1 MKSLTYFVLFIF
13 SSVVHA
19 ADWVKIGWSD
29 AFTTYIDRASV
40 VKNGSLRKVWVI
52 LDYKE
57 KQEDG
62 FLSERSS
69 EEFEC
74 RQRLYRTRDIN
85 TFSGQMGQGQTVTH
99 TPLGDSEWREIP
111 PDSIV
116 ATVFKTACK

>member
-1 MKSLTYFVLFIF
+1 MKSFATVFLLIA
-13 SSVVHA
+13 SSIVYA

-29 AFTTYIDRASV
+29 AFATYIDRASL

>member
-1 MKSLTYFVLFIF
+1 MKSFATVFLLIA
-13 SSVVHA
+13 SSIVYA

-29 AFTTYIDRASV
+29 AFATYIDRASL

-116 ATVFKTACK
+116 ATVFKTACT